1 MSNFSFAII
10 SDIHVYTSTGSS
22 PGAGI
27 PSNFSKVIAQL
38 ASLTPRFV
46 VVSGD
51 ATSGNPDDGASR
63 SKVDGWWRGFREALR
78 PLTES
83 GIPVLPIAGNHD
95 HYTQAQRDGYQAAW
109 NLLSED
115 VSSQFVLWG
124 KPPLCYSLQVD
135 ELHLSL
141 LHVIDQ
147 DLPSEIAKVL
157 RADAEQTPVDALRLC
172 IGHVPLVSMMGRT
185 SESYR
190 DELGKLLVSLGYS
203 AFFAGHEH
211 LVWEQELSFPEGN
224 LHHIHV
230 GTASGTYN
238 FPLSR
243 STYEK
248 HCSGNQGTLPYS
260 GQRFALDPGTR
271 QQADKTNVC
280 VVQVS
285 DGTYSVTHLA
295 LRGGELQPFGIP

>member
-38 ASLTPRFV
+38 QSLTPRFV

-95 HYTQAQRDGYQAAW
+95 YYTQAQRDGYQAAW

-115 VSSQFVLWG
+115 VSSQFVLSG
-124 KPPLCYSLQVD
+124 KPPICYSLQVD

-147 DLPSEIAKVL
+147 DLPSDVAKFL
-157 RADAEQTPVDALRLC
+157 RSDAEQTPVDALRLC

-211 LVWEQELSFPEGN
+211 LVFEQELTFPDGN

-230 GTASGTYN
+230 GSASGTYN

-248 HCSGNQGTLPYS
+248 YCSGNEGTLPYS
-260 GQRFALDPGTR
+260 GRRFALDPGTR

-280 VVQVS
+280 MVQVS
-285 DGTYSVTHLA
+285 DGTYTVEHLA